1 MCTVTQIS
9 LVGIYPRDF
18 CSADNLLIM
27 NGSDGYISGRN
38 EYHLDSWKT
47 TRHIFIC
54 TQQVS
59 YPFSLLELIPSPV
72 PWISSFLAP
81 WDPFS
86 FNTRYSP
93 CPNLT
98 LDVLFLYTVV
108 QRCCSLV
115 TLKSMDESQGQAAS
129 GERIHLSWA
138 QVINPVSQS
147 EHPGLTMYQP
157 CFGLSIYKELCMQ
170 EFTAWAMETRN
181 VCWNQLVADV

>member
-1 MCTVTQIS
+1 MHTDSEIS

-27 NGSDGYISGRN
+27 NGSDGYISRRN
-38 EYHLDSWKT
+38 EYHLGSWKT
-47 TRHIFIC
+47 RYICTC

-86 FNTRYSP
+86 FNTRYSL

-98 LDVLFLYTVV
+98 HCSISVHCCSKVLLAHSSLDPPH
-108 QRCCSLV
+108 SLV
-115 TLKSMDESQGQAAS
+115 TLKSTGESQGQAAS
-129 GERIHLSWA
+129 GERIH
-138 QVINPVSQS
+138 
-147 EHPGLTMYQP
+147 
-157 CFGLSIYKELCMQ
+157 
-170 EFTAWAMETRN
+170 
-181 VCWNQLVADV
+181 